1 VPATIGMKPSALPM
15 WVPPF
20 VSSCGY
26 SVLGVYLVDR
36 SFPAA
41 VVGWIPTS
49 HPPTPV
55 VLTIV
60 VTNLWSFFTRLCAL
74 TPRVVLSPGWLGG
87 TTNGS
92 TACVVD
98 STNESRGFVGRPRGG
113 DAAAWLGYTVP
124 NRVGGFFD

>member
-1 VPATIGMKPSALPM
+1 MDSFSGRGELRVEAMVGIGTPAGQQNKVNLALI
-15 WVPPF
+15 V
-20 VSSCGY
+20 
-26 SVLGVYLVDR
+26 
-36 SFPAA
+36 
-41 VVGWIPTS
+41 T
-49 HPPTPV
+49 V

-124 NRVGGFFD
+124 NQVGGFFD